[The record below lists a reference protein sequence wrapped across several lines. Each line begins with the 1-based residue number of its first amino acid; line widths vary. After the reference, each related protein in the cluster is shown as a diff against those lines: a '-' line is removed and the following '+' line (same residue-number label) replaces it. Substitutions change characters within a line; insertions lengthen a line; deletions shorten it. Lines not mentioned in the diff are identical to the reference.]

1 MATTYRM
8 LYDSEVCVKH
18 YQSYTTTDLKYICR
32 WYGVISSREIALA
45 LGRTQKSILNKAE
58 KMKKSGEFEKFKLMY
73 ERI

>member
-8 LYDSEVCVKH
+8 LYDPEVCVKH
-18 YQSYTTTDLKYICR
+18 YQGFTIKDLAYLCR
-32 WYGVISSREIALA
+32 WYGVISSRDIALA

-58 KMKKSGEFEKFKLMY
+58 KLKKSGEFEKFKLMY